1 MASYLDPKNDLVFKR
16 IFGNH
21 PDLLI
26 SFLNA
31 LMPFEPGRVIESIE
45 YVSNELVPDNPAK
58 KFSVVD
64 VRCRDNHNRH
74 FIVEMQMEWSDFFPS
89 RMLFN
94 ASKAYVQQLDSGKIY
109 TNLQPVYALAILN
122 SNFDRK
128 TPEFYHR
135 YQLANRENTDEVIEG
150 LELIMVELLKFRA
163 EKWSDRRMAVLW
175 LRFLKEMNHGLESVP
190 EDFLTD
196 ESIHEAA
203 DICEKGGFTEAEL
216 AVYEKNRD
224 TILNELSFIADSI
237 ARVKKGRE
245 EGLAIGR
252 EEGAHAKTVQFVLN
266 CARKGMSKE
275 DIAEIV
281 DLSAKEVAT
290 ILEETD

>member
-16 IFGNH
+16 IFGSH

-31 LMPFEPGRVIESIE
+31 LMPLEPGRVIESIE

-64 VRCRDNHNRH
+64 VRCRDNYKRH

-94 ASKAYVQQLDSGKIY
+94 ASKAYVQQLDSGKLY
-109 TNLQPVYALAILN
+109 TSLQPVYALAILN
-122 SNFDRK
+122 KSFDHK
-128 TPEFYHR
+128 TAEFYHR
-135 YQLANRENTDEVIEG
+135 YQIANRENTDEVIEG
-150 LELIMVELLKFRA
+150 LELIMVELPKFRT

-175 LRFLKEMNHGLESVP
+175 LRFLKEMDHGLEYVP
-190 EDFLTD
+190 EDFLAD
-196 ESIHEAA
+196 ETIREAA

-216 AVYEKNRD
+216 AIYDKNWD
-224 TILNELSFIADSI
+224 TIRNELSVIAENL
-237 ARVKKGRE
+237 AKGRE
-245 EGLAIGR
+245 EGR
-252 EEGAHAKTVQFVLN
+252 EEGRAEGARAKTVQFVLN
-266 CARKGMSKE
+266 CSRKGMSGE
-275 DIAEIV
+275 DIAEIAG
-281 DLSAKEVAT
+281 LSVGEVAA